1 MKSAILLVDDCDSL
15 RSVLAR
21 YLTLRGYTV
30 VEARTD
36 LEALRTCDEFEGGIP
51 LLITDISLPQMSGIE
66 LAERVA
72 AIRPEASVL
81 YMSGYAPDT
90 RIENWRESF
99 LQKPFRLDDLVD
111 RVRSIIGEPNGL
123 KIPMRRQEP
132 LGIPVAW

>member
-1 MKSAILLVDDCDSL
+1 MKSAILLVDDCESL

-21 YLTLRGYTV
+21 YLTLHGYSV
-30 VEARTD
+30 IQAHTD

-51 LLITDISLPQMSGIE
+51 LLITDISLPEMSGIE
-66 LAERVA
+66 LAERVT

-81 YMSGYAPDT
+81 YISGYAPDT
-90 RIENWRESF
+90 GMESWRESF
-99 LQKPFRLDDLVD
+99 LQKPFRLDDLVE

-123 KIPMRRQEP
+123 RIPMRRQEP